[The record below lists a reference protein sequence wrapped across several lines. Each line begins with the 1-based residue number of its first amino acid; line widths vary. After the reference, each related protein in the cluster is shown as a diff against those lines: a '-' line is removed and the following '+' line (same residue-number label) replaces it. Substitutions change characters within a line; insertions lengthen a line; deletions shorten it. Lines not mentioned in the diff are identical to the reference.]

1 MDKLQEIHTKEGFE
15 QPYEEFKAL
24 FVGNP
29 DNQRKFYDDLVAEG
43 KTKKPYEEFS
53 AVYYDFE
60 KKKPEAGQDASGT
73 VSGMASPVTPTEVSP
88 APKAPSVAF
97 SSLPTEILPAGQ
109 GVLSPESLAIQ
120 ESKMADRKLPQQ
132 MSEVAIA
139 QQDFLKARRGD
150 PEAIRRVN
158 ERQLSLGYTEE
169 EKAAITEFDIAA
181 GEKRKQMYQSQP
193 LTVSLMDHYRAK
205 GLHNPNKG
213 PYNPYN
219 PELSKLLIG
228 TPLGAEVE
236 QQLQN
241 IYKNTDPSNKES
253 LENAALDAK
262 KVIYD
267 LTKGMDSDIWNDY
280 AQSLKN
286 FADYDPQGYHKR
298 LEGEITSTFGEAGM
312 DAPTAYSKLMERTL
326 DRGVMDEERTAEA
339 RLVLKAREYS
349 DYLDLALESGD
360 KSRIEKTKAQY
371 FQAQNEI
378 SKFQEARLAKVDKE
392 IADMQSMLTWE
403 NPPIPVDELKE
414 GIRKNKILREG
425 FINPEAKVEAVYSL
439 YEKDAKAAMPTGTP
453 MQQLQKLYSELE
465 WDRQQIF
472 KRIAANEGRGGALG
486 MAANEI
492 GNSVLGFL
500 TGGHNDDHVR
510 LREVEAQL
518 ETLAPIVFL
527 NEDPKVTE
535 KNVSIWED
543 VKNMAGNAAS
553 LTGGIPLAINL
564 LSGGSE
570 DGGTKSGFGSTA
582 WAGLLNTMGGKG
594 SPLSS
599 TTRQEDAREL
609 MRNLQVAGVTP
620 EVLSDPSMEFLK
632 ERAKEPKLMS
642 REHFG
647 NLTGTSLGL
656 MFHIMMAQ
664 QITKGLGMGNAVR
677 NILGAEKYGGAILS
691 LFADAVESGI
701 NYKTAGQFSID
712 NEDELSFAGGFFGG
726 AAAGLGK
733 VGFSKA
739 TDAVGMLFGNKAGE
753 AAKIIAGW
761 GTKRVGAGVG
771 ESFEET
777 GQQIVQLWNQSSTG
791 ESFWEKMGKQFGDL
805 DEATKF
811 YVSTFVSGA
820 IMGSAHSD
828 GFGKFMVD
836 YAEDQLRKMPPEVRA
851 EAQEIRNQLQDEM
864 ETLVQNSQASEESPA
879 DGAETQRELT
889 PEAQAAQEELKKRR
903 DVLAL
908 APDLALSGH
917 AETVQTD
924 EQRIREE
931 LKALQDREQGRNQP
945 GAIVNEEFEGFA
957 EQASGLSEA
966 EKKRKAQLEMVVAG
980 LDQIAQGNQY
990 VQPEAVVNLT
1000 PEGGPTIDVVDPD
1013 DQATEPAKKKV
1024 VSVGGVDFTFNAD
1037 ELGLD
1042 EAEKALEEIAA
1053 ADNSFVEEAPA
1064 EAVATEQ
1071 VNPLEPPSQQAAPM
1085 TRDQEIAGQINEFF
1099 TNLAGTIGEN
1109 AVGKIKEY
1117 ADRIVAGESRDS
1129 IIEGLKDNWVEA
1141 IDQAVALQQK
1151 PAAEE
1156 TKKAPKKRK
1165 PNPDRKTKKKPAKE
1179 LTPTQAMT
1187 EASVATIEARQDP
1200 TPENVQREQEV
1211 AAQVENN
1218 AEQVAENLPKTRK
1231 KDARKEKRQAEAP
1244 SVAGEGALD
1253 SFVEVVPSTGR
1264 RRQWKKVGKDW
1275 FFRDAKRGTP
1285 LEEVAFTGDWT
1296 PVNTQEMIDKAERMA
1311 VMDPLTL
1318 EIVNSAKEAAAAL
1331 VDVFTMRA
1339 AKSGMLQSRFDLGL
1353 GDPMIRFSVAVFKG
1367 GKAIAIKLAEA
1378 GALTYENWESA
1389 MRQVYG
1395 DHVATFLEQ
1404 AWDNAKDA
1412 VKAAGSQQQVEPKEK
1427 SKPAAKEKKEAAE
1440 ETKEKDRVAPTTGE
1454 KTGTQK
1460 LMEKYISDAHAALKS
1475 FIMQFPML
1483 KGEYDQKQVFS
1494 DAMDEV
1500 KEAINDNK
1508 VANMVNDLVQPSSSR
1523 TGDSDQMKRMI
1534 LAKMFGAMAEEST
1547 RARDKAALDGDKA
1560 AEKKAQKNLD
1570 LFAGYLT
1577 SMALALND
1585 NALGAGRT
1593 GAASSMW
1600 ATIGRSM
1607 DVYAVS
1613 VIDKANRK
1621 AMSEKKASNG
1631 KTLDVATK
1639 EAADNLNDQRQQA
1652 ADAIANS
1659 VAGDIDAAANNN
1671 TTPSLSERRKAA
1683 KEKKNAA
1690 IEKYKKIVVG
1700 GTLNSLM
1707 DPAGIAKL
1715 AALAEVGYYTL
1726 QEGALAFADWANSM
1740 RKDIP
1745 GLSDQ
1750 DLSDIWGADLNGRT
1764 LSQEAEAEKVGRAL
1778 QSITNTLE
1786 SAPSQVTETATEIRK
1801 LRNRMAKDLVEMI
1814 DEGKTIDDF
1823 KKKYGLTDAQAED
1836 LADAINTAPQEN
1848 IEKLAGNKA
1857 KAKKVQ
1863 DAAESYLPKPKV
1875 QRTEAEKAAMK
1886 QKRELRARVKEVI
1899 RDHFK
1904 KPDGRPLIDKL
1915 TEAGLDATQAAKVE
1929 QAVRDNAQKI
1939 MAQAV
1944 AGELDHIASNESK
1957 KKAREF
1963 KKPKESKKKTQAEV
1977 LINRLVDGQI
1987 TDRYL
1992 QGMLAHRYGLGTMPT
2007 AEQVVQL
2014 RKLGQAVEQAAAGS
2028 NLQKIAMRELAQVL
2042 DTMMPRDK
2050 TAELGAL
2057 WRGLIFASTLNSIG
2071 TFSTNLHSVSDH
2083 ALIGWL
2089 KALGNP
2095 IEWGDFF
2102 QAVLSK
2108 DQNAWLM
2115 NPIAKTLIKMQGV
2128 KGSARNALNSIVSG
2142 LETGITAAR
2151 YDESIM
2157 DTDPAKMLPA
2167 LERPQRTAFGRGVLE
2182 HPWLSIRYKG
2192 KEYGI
2197 NPWRGIFGK
2206 LVGRILTA
2214 TDAATIAAYGD
2225 FEYLDAMRMAAGKAG
2240 KSYKELKSL
2249 MTQYLT
2255 ENSQLWQDSLAQATD
2270 EAASMEQ
2277 LTGKPVS
2284 EKTIKVRAREIARK
2298 NFAPHAGI
2306 TEGELRSVQMVAEY
2320 NVLALKR
2327 QGVMGHIA
2335 SGVGSFKNIQHPVGK
2350 VFAQLMSPFF
2360 MFTEIPG
2367 NFGDMMLDNLPFY
2380 NILRQL
2386 GVTPTNRPW
2395 VRKMLSKTDTGSRL
2409 GETGS
2414 RERRKQLE
2422 SMYFSN
2428 FLMIGAYMLLKSL
2441 DDDDDDISG
2450 KEQKTSDS
2458 YQFFGIPYKNFAG
2471 LAPPLIF
2478 ARALIDAEK
2487 DPKRK
2492 TEGTIASI
2500 FGATM
2505 AAMTSMS
2512 AFYTDQTFMKG
2523 FQDLG
2528 RLMSAAGMAAKGEIS
2543 GEAMFRAILKPYLTL
2558 AVKPLPTTQGF
2569 TRFMLDIVDPHK
2581 YTEENWT
2588 EMIAMV
2594 VGAERGFSEQKRG
2607 IFGEILD
2614 TYPMTNIVNIESIME
2629 KVTGKVTKEKKGY
2642 EILAKTNTMI
2652 EAPRNSLSKFLDPK
2666 SEYGFTVREFTPKEW
2681 DELNKKAGELFLANL
2696 LDAELAAPGA
2706 LSIKG
2711 TKFISTAQKEIV
2723 KMWTDARSEVKAE
2736 LFGDQILTES
2746 EAQSLLDEEYGQ

>member
-1 MDKLQEIHTKEGFE
+1 MEKEKLKKVYDTMVRDGHITNTDVNTFDKWGAAYSKPDKQVQLYTFLKENKYVTKPQDEWIGSVFA
-15 QPYEEFKAL
+15 P
-24 FVGNP
+24 
-29 DNQRKFYDDLVAEG
+29 
-43 KTKKPYEEFS
+43 
-53 AVYYDFE
+53 E

-88 APKAPSVAF
+88 APDGGEEVGDIYQMFQKRANEATIAAQAKTKAAYEAQPLSKQFTDYYKKQYGIGDLEMAN
-97 SSLPTEILPAGQ
+97 PEGK
-109 GVLSPESLAIQ
+109 SPEQRAIIDLASRTSGVPGSDDGTAGEIEARLQ
-120 ESKMADRKLPQQ
+120 K
-132 MSEVAIA
+132 I
-139 QQDFLKARRGD
+139 KAR
-150 PEAIRRVN
+150 
-158 ERQLSLGYTEE
+158 
-169 EKAAITEFDIAA
+169 
-181 GEKRKQMYQSQP
+181 
-193 LTVSLMDHYRAK
+193 
-205 GLHNPNKG
+205 
-213 PYNPYN
+213 
-219 PELSKLLIG
+219 
-228 TPLGAEVE
+228 
-236 QQLQN
+236 
-241 IYKNTDPSNKES
+241 TDPNDKRSI
-253 LENAALDAK
+253 ENAALDAK
-262 KVIYD
+262 AV
-267 LTKGMDSDIWNDY
+267 LMDYVPAGFAPRAWSDY
-280 AQSLKN
+280 AQSEAN
-286 FADYDPQGYHKR
+286 FADYDPQGYSKR
-298 LEGEITSTFGEAGM
+298 VEQQIV
-312 DAPTAYSKLMERTL
+312 DKYSKIGL
-326 DRGVMDEERTAEA
+326 DKPKAYTKLIEGSLDDGVMDDDRTHEALLNVRARTWAKKLDDAKAKGDPDLIKFAEYKKAEA
-339 RLVLKAREYS
+339 DAAAKGMM
-349 DYLDLALESGD
+349 D
-360 KSRIEKTKAQY
+360 Q
-371 FQAQNEI
+371 
-378 SKFQEARLAKVDKE
+378 RLAQVDKE
-392 IADMQSMLTWE
+392 IADVEKLMMSADP
-403 NPPIPVDELKE
+403 NFDIAELEK
-414 GIRKNKILREG
+414 GYRRLKAMREG
-425 FINPEAKVEAVYSL
+425 FINP
-439 YEKDAKAAMPTGTP
+439 DAKIQQKYATYQEEADSVTPEGTP
-453 MQQLQKLYSELE
+453 REKLENLYAELV
-465 WDRQQIF
+465 WRRKQVAG
-472 KRIAANEGRGGALG
+472 RIAKHEGKS
-486 MAANEI
+486 AADY
-492 GNSVLGFL
+492 GFRQMSHSFLGFAD
-500 TGGHNDDHVR
+500 GGYNADHKALVS
-510 LREVEAQL
+510 LDSQIKD
-518 ETLAPIVFL
+518 LAPIVFL
-527 NEDPKVTE
+527 NESPAVRDE
-535 KNVSIWED
+535 K
-543 VKNMAGNAAS
+543 AGFLQSAKQGL
-553 LTGGIPLAINL
+553 LTTV
-564 LSGGSE
+564 GSE
-570 DGGTKSGFGSTA
+570 
-582 WAGLLNTMGGKG
+582 G
-594 SPLSS
+594 SPMSG
-599 TTRQEDAREL
+599 TGRQQDAL
-609 MRNLQVAGVTP
+609 MLDRNLQIAGVTP
-620 EVLSDPSMEFLK
+620 EALNDPSQYGIAERTKEPGLSDSEYW
-632 ERAKEPKLMS
+632 
-642 REHFG
+642 G
-647 NLTGTSLGL
+647 NLLGTSGGL
-656 MFHIMMAQ
+656 MFHIMLASRGANAL
-664 QITKGLGMGNAVR
+664 GLGKTISALTGR
-677 NILGAEKYGGAILS
+677 TGGAIMTALG
-691 LFADAVESGI
+691 DAVESGLT
-701 NYKTAGQFSID
+701 YKAAGELSVGNQ
-712 NEDELSFAGGFFGG
+712 DELTFMGGLFGG
-726 AAAGLGK
+726 AASTLGKGGFSGAKKMVAGLFGD
-733 VGFSKA
+733 KA
-739 TDAVGMLFGNKAGE
+739 DD
-753 AAKIIAGW
+753 AAKLIIDFGA
-761 GTKRVGAGVG
+761 KRLGAGVG
-771 ESFEET
+771 ETFEET
-777 GQQIVQLWNQSSTG
+777 GQQIVQMWNQSTSGQT
-791 ESFWEKMGKQFGDL
+791 FWEKMDKQFGEL
-805 DEATKF
+805 PEAAKF
-811 YVSTFVSGA
+811 FVSTMVMGMG
-820 IMGSAHSD
+820 MGSAHSD
-828 GFGKFMVD
+828 GFGNYMLK
-836 YAEDQLRKMPPEVRA
+836 YANDQLAAMPPVERAAAEQALEEIEEEAHDMIDTVR
-851 EAQEIRNQLQDEM
+851 
-864 ETLVQNSQASEESPA
+864 EEGIPST
-879 DGAETQRELT
+879 GEAETEAQRELT
-889 PEAQAAQEELKKRR
+889 PEAQAAQEELRKREET
-903 DVLAL
+903 DKMA
-908 APDLALSGH
+908 AQAGLSDRL
-917 AETVQTD
+917 ETTMSNED
-924 EQRIREE
+924 RIREE
-931 LKALQDREQGRNQP
+931 L
-945 GAIVNEEFEGFA
+945 
-957 EQASGLSEA
+957 S
-966 EKKRKAQLEMVVAG
+966 QLEAQQQRQELTENENRRMKNLQNVVTG

-990 VQPEAVVNLT
+990 VQPEDVVNLT
-1000 PEGGPTIDVVDPD
+1000 PEGGPTIDVINPG

-1071 VNPLEPPSQQAAPM
+1071 ANPLETPSQQAAPM

-1117 ADRIVAGESRDS
+1117 ADRIISGESRDS

-1156 TKKAPKKRK
+1156 TKKTPKKRK

-1200 TPENVQREQEV
+1200 TPENAQREQEV
-1211 AAQVENN
+1211 AAQVESN
-1218 AEQVAENLPKTRK
+1218 AEQVAESLPKTKK
-1231 KDARKEKRQAEAP
+1231 KDARKEKRQSEAP

-1296 PVNTQEMIDKAERMA
+1296 PVNTREMIDKAERMA

-1412 VKAAGSQQQVEPKEK
+1412 VKAAGPQQRTESKEK
-1427 SKPAAKEKKEAAE
+1427 SKPAAKEKASTTEESKDKE
-1440 ETKEKDRVAPTTGE
+1440 RVAPTTGE
-1454 KTGTQK
+1454 RTGTQK
-1460 LMEKYISDAHAALKS
+1460 LMEKYISGTHDALKS

-1483 KGEYDQKQVFS
+1483 KGEYDQKKVFS

-1508 VANMVNDLVQPSSSR
+1508 VANMVNDLVQPYSSR

-1547 RARDKAALDGDKA
+1547 RARDKAALARDKA
-1560 AEKKAQKNLD
+1560 AEKKAQKDLD
-1570 LFAGYLT
+1570 LFTGYLT

-1593 GAASSMW
+1593 GAASAMW

-1659 VAGDIDAAANNN
+1659 VAGDIDTAANNN
-1671 TTPSLSERRKAA
+1671 TTHSLSERRKAV

-1690 IEKYKKIVVG
+1690 IERYKKIVVG

-1707 DPAGIAKL
+1707 DPAGLAKL
-1715 AALAEVGYYTL
+1715 AALAEIGYYTL

-1740 RKDIP
+1740 RRDIP

-1764 LSQEAEAEKVGRAL
+1764 LGQVAEDEKVTRAL

-1786 SAPSQVTETATEIRK
+1786 STPSQVTETATEIRK

-1823 KKKYGLTDAQAED
+1823 KKKYGLTDAQADE
-1836 LADAINTAPQEN
+1836 LADSINSAPQEN
-1848 IEKLAGNKA
+1848 IEKLAGSKA

-1863 DAAESYLPKPKV
+1863 DAAESYMPKPKV
-1875 QRTEAEKAAMK
+1875 QRTEAEKAEMK

-1957 KKAREF
+1957 KKSREF
-1963 KKPKESKKKTQAEV
+1963 KPAKKGQKKTQAQT
-1977 LINRLVDGQI
+1977 LIDRLVDGEI
-1987 TDRYL
+1987 SDRYL

-2042 DTMMPRDK
+2042 DTIMPRDK

-2057 WRGLIFASTLNSIG
+2057 WRGLIFASTLNSVG
-2071 TFSTNLHSVSDH
+2071 TFATNLHSVSDH

-2089 KALGNP
+2089 KALTNP
-2095 IEWGDFF
+2095 IEWGEFF
-2102 QAVLSK
+2102 QAVLSN
-2108 DQNAWLM
+2108 DQNAWLL

-2128 KGSARNALNSIVSG
+2128 KGSARNALNSLVSG

-2151 YDESIM
+2151 YDESVM

-2167 LERPQRTAFGRGVLE
+2167 LERRQRTAFGRGVLE

-2197 NPWRGIFGK
+2197 NPWRNIFGK

-2255 ENSQLWQDSLAQATD
+2255 ENSQLWQDSLAQAID

-2306 TEGELRSVQMVAEY
+2306 TEGELKSVQMVAEY

-2335 SGVGSFKNIQHPVGK
+2335 SGVGAFKNIQHPAGK
-2350 VFAQLMSPFF
+2350 VFAQLMTPFF

-2386 GVTPTNRPW
+2386 GVTPSNWKFARE
-2395 VRKMLSKTDTGSRL
+2395 RLSKTDTGSRL
-2409 GETGS
+2409 GEAGS

-2428 FLMIGAYMLLKSL
+2428 FLMIGAYVLLKSL

-2450 KEQKTSDS
+2450 KEQKPSDS
-2458 YQFFGIPYKNFAG
+2458 YQLFGIPYKNFAG

-2478 ARALIDAEK
+2478 ARAIIDAEK

-2492 TEGTIASI
+2492 TEGTIASF

-2512 AFYTDQTFMKG
+2512 AFYTDQTFMNG

-2528 RLMSAAGMAAKGEIS
+2528 KLMSAAGKAAKGEIS

-2594 VGAERGFSEQKRG
+2594 VGAERGFSEKRRG
-2607 IFGEILD
+2607 IFGEVLD
-2614 TYPMTNIVNIESIME
+2614 TYPMTNIINIESIME

-2652 EAPRNSLSKFLDPK
+2652 EAPRNSLSKFLDSK

-2681 DELNKKAGELFLANL
+2681 DELNKKAGELFLDNL
-2696 LDAELAAPGA
+2696 LDADLATPGA

-2711 TKFISTAQKEIV
+2711 TKFISTAQKDIV
-2723 KMWTDARSEVKAE
+2723 KMWADARSEVKAE

-2746 EAQSLLDEEYGQ
+2746 EAQSLLDEEYVQ